1 MPNYCLNTVEFE
13 GTPEQ
18 IAKIHKAAKTGQLF
32 HALYPMPEELQETVN
47 GSESAKPDWQK
58 VRARFDPVQQEAYDR
73 GVAEKVKKLRE
84 KELEAEQT
92 VLLSVVEDLR
102 QNMQIMV
109 SKDTACARARV
120 YCRVQSSRKSG
131 HRV

>member
-1 MPNYCLNTVEFE
+1 V
-13 GTPEQ
+13 
-18 IAKIHKAAKTGQLF
+18 
-32 HALYPMPEELQETVN
+32 
-47 GSESAKPDWQK
+47 
-58 VRARFDPVQQEAYDR
+58 
-73 GVAEKVKKLRE
+73 

-120 YCRVQSSRKSG
+120 YAECRAHVNLDTASDLSSF
-131 HRV
+131 